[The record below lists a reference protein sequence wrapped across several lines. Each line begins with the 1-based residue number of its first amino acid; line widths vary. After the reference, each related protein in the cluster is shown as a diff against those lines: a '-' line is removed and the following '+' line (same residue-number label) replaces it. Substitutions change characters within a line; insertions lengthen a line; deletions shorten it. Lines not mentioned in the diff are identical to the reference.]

1 MRCAIITAAVC
12 ALLCTHCNRSP
23 AEPAAASSQRS
34 TKSAGPRPLTWQAP
48 PTWSL
53 EKRGK
58 RGKYRAKY
66 QIAPQGDDKQPAEL
80 LITKLPGPDPIE
92 AELDRLEKAFEKQP
106 TSPKRQSMTIGSFAV
121 TTTETHG
128 TYRLGV
134 GPVVPGSKGK
144 RQAAYVLQPNWRAL
158 AAGVHAGPR
167 GRWFFQLVG
176 PSDTV
181 EAARSPMLNM
191 IKGLK

>member
-1 MRCAIITAAVC
+1 MRCAIITAAAC
-12 ALLCTHCNRSP
+12 ALLSAHCNRSP
-23 AEPAAASSQRS
+23 AEPAAASSQQS
-34 TKSAGPRPLTWQAP
+34 TKSSGPGPLTWQAP

-66 QIAPQGDDKQPAEL
+66 QVAPQGDDKQPAEL
-80 LITKLPGPDPIE
+80 LITKLPSADHIE
-92 AELDRLEKAFEKQP
+92 AELTRLEKAFEKKP
-106 TSPKRQSMTIGSFAV
+106 TPPKRQNMTVGSFDV
-121 TTTETHG
+121 TTTETSG

-158 AAGVHAGPR
+158 AAGVQAGPR
-167 GRWFFQLVG
+167 GRWFFRLVG

-191 IKGLK
+191 IKSLK